1 MLCIVTNRC
10 STRASA
16 VQVSQTADLS
26 ATALIAAL
34 AWGSEQG
41 GGGLPACTVTA
52 PLPLLKT
59 ATKQELLQPAKPIA
73 AMIAPYQNICR
84 RITLSNRMDLPR
96 VESELRSAY

>member
-1 MLCIVTNRC
+1 
-10 STRASA
+10 

-84 RITLSNRMDLPR
+84 RITLSNRIDLPR